1 MHLQLG
7 GEIVFDLIEKAPKLG
22 MPVPPITI
30 ADGHGGGG
38 DVQFRGKFR
47 IPHALGTTKLDP
59 GAYRHA
65 LRRLGRRAIM
75 LTFSR
80 SSSVISRDCLA
91 IDFASDVTANG
102 QRLQVLSVVARL
114 PANV

>member
-1 MHLQLG
+1 
-7 GEIVFDLIEKAPKLG
+7 
-22 MPVPPITI
+22 
-30 ADGHGGGG
+30 
-38 DVQFRGKFR
+38 
-47 IPHALGTTKLDP
+47 
-59 GAYRHA
+59 
-65 LRRLGRRAIM
+65 M